1 MVVER
6 PWYGEFFIAGG
17 SAVGAIIF
25 TNPIDVAKTKMTLQ
39 SHTSSSPM
47 GNNPFSVLMSIGRT
61 EGLAGLQRGLTAS
74 CFWQFSNVSVRFGVY
89 ASAKKLTGIS
99 TGDASPFVKWLQ
111 SLGLAGISGGMAAV
125 ASNPFFIIKTRFQ
138 ALEPPSSV
146 SGGTSGGVS
155 GGVSGASS
163 GASGGVS
170 GALLSIWRADGV
182 SGLFRGLSAFAP
194 RVIVASA
201 VQLSTYDAV
210 KELLIRRLG
219 LREGDTV
226 GSRLPLVVA
235 SSFVTGLAVVLAMQ
249 PFDFAATRLVSTKSA
264 AEAGQPAAFSGP
276 FDVIRQTVRTEGVIG
291 LYRGAAANCAPSPR
305 LKLAS
310 PGIDPHHPPPPLT
323 GY

>member
-1 MVVER
+1 
-6 PWYGEFFIAGG
+6 
-17 SAVGAIIF
+17 
-25 TNPIDVAKTKMTLQ
+25 
-39 SHTSSSPM
+39 
-47 GNNPFSVLMSIGRT
+47 VLMSIGRT

-89 ASAKKLTGIS
+89 ASAKKFTGVS
-99 TGDASPFVKWLQ
+99 TGDASPFIKWLQ
-111 SLGLAGISGGMAAV
+111 SLGLAGISGGLAAV
-125 ASNPFFIIKTRFQ
+125 ASNPFFIVKTRFQ
-138 ALEPPSSV
+138 ALETPSSV
-146 SGGTSGGVS
+146 SGGTSSGVS
-155 GGVSGASS
+155 GGVS

-210 KELLIRRLG
+210 KELFIRRLG

-226 GSRLPLVVA
+226 GGRLPLVVA

-276 FDVIRQTVRTEGVIG
+276 FDVIRQTVRTEGVLG
-291 LYRGAAANCAPSPR
+291 LYRGAAANYLRFGPYCVLVFVFVEQGRRVEAALLR
-305 LKLAS
+305 WRRNE
-310 PGIDPHHPPPPLT
+310 
-323 GY
+323 